1 MIWGFQLTLMC
12 RSNTKLV
19 STGTFFSDPA
29 VVELYW
35 LIWLICLVNHNTNHE
50 DFDRRSSS
58 RVKQNW
64 IKLSG
69 EISTHADLDF
79 SAFSVVKDWKSS
91 SLIWSMSVCYLT
103 LFSSLQMT
111 DIPWANSLNWTCQ
124 NMSTPVLCARRE
136 EREEKAECVRNTI
149 ITALSCLSP
158 EMQHK
163 LCSLL
168 SVLTIVLVE

>member
-1 MIWGFQLTLMC
+1 MMIWGFQLTLMC

-19 STGTFFSDPA
+19 SAGTFFSYPA
-29 VVELYW
+29 VVDLYW
-35 LIWLICLVNHNTNHE
+35 LICLICLVNLNTNHE
-50 DFDRRSSS
+50 DFDTRSSS

-69 EISTHADLDF
+69 ELSTHTDLDF
-79 SAFSVVKDWKSS
+79 SVKDWKSS

-103 LFSSLQMT
+103 LFSSRQMT

-124 NMSTPVLCARRE
+124 NTSTPVLCVRRE
-136 EREEKAECVRNTI
+136 ESEEKAECVRNTI

-168 SVLTIVLVE
+168 SVLTNVIVE